1 MRYLLTFMLLTL
13 GCSATAPPDYQ
24 NVKIDT
30 SALKAAATVG
40 PGDAFE
46 VRVYGHKDL
55 TSDHQVGPDGA
66 INFPHIGV
74 VHVGGLTPMQI
85 GTTIE
90 DKLRDGYLLHPSVTV
105 FVKQFKSKKV
115 FVLGQVRKPGMFDY
129 QDNMSIVQA
138 ITMAGGFATL
148 AAKNYAIVK
157 RRSKGVETQIPVP
170 VEKIMTEK
178 GSANFLLQPDDIIY
192 VPEAIL

>member
-1 MRYLLTFMLLTL
+1 MRYLLSFMLTTL
-13 GCSATAPPDYQ
+13 GCSTTAPPGYQ

-30 SALKAAATVG
+30 STLKAAATLG

-46 VRVYGHKDL
+46 VRVHGHKDL
-55 TSDHQVGPDGA
+55 TGDHQVGPDGA
-66 INFPHIGV
+66 INFPHIGSLRV
-74 VHVGGLTPMQI
+74 TGLTPMQI
-85 GTTIE
+85 GTSIQDE
-90 DKLRDGYLLHPSVTV
+90 LRNGYLLNPSVTV

-157 RRSKGVETQIPVP
+157 RQSNGTETQIPVP

-178 GSANFLLQPDDIIY
+178 GSANFLLQPGDIIY